1 MRHSRVN
8 ASPDFGSGITSLRG
22 KALRLVYTA
31 LNCERRHPLLKAAIV
46 VLMLALVASLGSG
59 FYFLML
65 DQGDKEK
72 RRTFHSLGVRLA
84 IAAALMALII
94 YGLASGRLGHLNPWD
109 AKRIPPATQE
119 STSGNN
125 P

>member
-1 MRHSRVN
+1 
-8 ASPDFGSGITSLRG
+8 
-22 KALRLVYTA
+22 
-31 LNCERRHPLLKAAIV
+31 LLKAAIV

-72 RRTFHSLGVRLA
+72 RRTFHSLGVRLS

-94 YGLASGRLGHLNPWD
+94 YGVASGRLGHSNPWD
-109 AKRIPPATQE
+109 AKPTAPATQE
-119 STSGNN
+119 STSENN